1 VILRGGGP
9 TTVAVNISTDI
20 DADRAQTATPAPPLY
35 PRTMAA

>member
-1 VILRGGGP
+1 VILRSSGP

-35 PRTMAA
+35 PHTMAA